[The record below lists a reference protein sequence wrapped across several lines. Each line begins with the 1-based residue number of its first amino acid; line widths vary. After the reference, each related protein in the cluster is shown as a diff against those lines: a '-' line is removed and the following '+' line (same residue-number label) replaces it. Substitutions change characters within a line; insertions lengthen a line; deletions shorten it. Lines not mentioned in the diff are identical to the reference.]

1 MCARWTCLAHRSAI
15 LTAFLD
21 GSEFAWAPER
31 DPAVRGRRAL
41 GQPVAVRTADRV
53 AHPAPWG
60 QLRGA
65 GGGAAGRVRV
75 VRHPILGCFQSV

>member
-1 MCARWTCLAHRSAI
+1 MCSLDLSCTPFRNSYGFFGWLRVCLGPRGI
-15 LTAFLD
+15 
-21 GSEFAWAPER
+21 
-31 DPAVRGRRAL
+31 RGRRAL

-75 VRHPILGCFQSV
+75 VRHPILGCFQSVL

>member
-1 MCARWTCLAHRSAI
+1 MCSLDLSCTPFRNSYGFFGYGWLRVCL
-15 LTAFLD
+15 
-21 GSEFAWAPER
+21 WAPGI
-31 DPAVRGRRAL
+31 RGRRAL

-65 GGGAAGRVRV
+65 GGVAAGRVRV
-75 VRHPILGCFQSV
+75 VRHPILGCIQSVH